1 MKLIR
6 VLTPWWSTTAAWTSA
21 STAAAPAAAS
31 TAATHSAT
39 SALGTVV
46 NQEGVERQG
55 IGQDVI
61 PNVGASDGECVQILR
76 LLVLDGHFDGLL
88 INISNVELD
97 RGMVLSSNDT
107 VAGGAFSWD
116 VQIHVFSCFVLHDD
130 VEDNVT

>member
-76 LLVLDGHFDGLL
+76 LLVLDGHFDGFEMSIHGHVDTSHGSVDLCPIL
-88 INISNVELD
+88 ELNCHSL
-97 RGMVLSSNDT
+97 VT
-107 VAGGAFSWD
+107 EFHQKAH
-116 VQIHVFSCFVLHDD
+116 QLHFES
-130 VEDNVT
+130 VCV